1 MRNPIIYPQPHDG
14 TDLLWT
20 LLSVFTLTIEDQITF
35 IGGLTN
41 DELEVRDKMF
51 ISNSLLLKHALIC
64 REKSWVDEF
73 SFLYDDK
80 NEDFDVQYND
90 AFQLYLKDIGQYPLL
105 SRNEEKRIF
114 KLLSDLKEKFSIFS
128 FNENNNLDFVDAPT
142 MIASIKNINDN

>member
-1 MRNPIIYPQPHDG
+1 MRNPIIYPHPHDG

-80 NEDFDVQYND
+80 NEDFSEIQKSFISAID
-90 AFQLYLKDIGQYPLL
+90 A
-105 SRNEEKRIF
+105 
-114 KLLSDLKEKFSIFS
+114 LSDEVCVYKKDYIESKEWHLVRSVG
-128 FNENNNLDFVDAPT
+128 LDISST
-142 MIASIKNINDN
+142 TQLNM